1 MDRGRERD
9 KEEMRKLVSERE
21 RQIELNIDR
30 AIEVYNTQWT
40 RETET

>member
-30 AIEVYNTQWT
+30 AIEVYNT
-40 RETET
+40 